1 MNGGAGMDLKQLEH
15 FVAVAEERHFTRAA
29 KRLNIVQ
36 SGLSTSIRALENEL
50 GAELFVRST
59 RRVDLT
65 VVGRVLYQE
74 AQRALTAVR
83 RARDAVSAVQN
94 LHRGTLTI
102 GTVQSLSPFLD
113 LPALLARFHAD
124 HPDVEIHLR
133 IANSTHLL
141 EKVRDG
147 RLDLA
152 FMPFFGSPT
161 QGLTTRIV
169 ACEDLVVAC
178 SPNHPLAKRDTVS
191 FEDLASETFIEFQE
205 DWGTR
210 PVIDH
215 AFLDARIERRIAFEV
230 NDIRTLLDLVA
241 LEMGIA
247 LVPEPVV
254 AAAARLGAD
263 VTRIAC
269 CRLTEPPCWE
279 LAMVYVGAEEP
290 IGAAARA
297 FTTLVEPV
305 AD

>member
-1 MNGGAGMDLKQLEH
+1 MDLKQLEH

-36 SGLSTSIRALENEL
+36 SGLSTSIRSLEAEL

-152 FMPFFGSPT
+152 FMPFYGTPT
-161 QGLTTRIV
+161 QGLTTRVV
-169 ACEDLVVAC
+169 ACEYLVVAC
-178 SPNHPLAKRDTVS
+178 SPNHPLAKRDKVT
-191 FEDLASETFIEFQE
+191 FEDLADETFIEFQE

-215 AFLDARIERRIAFEV
+215 AFVDARIERRIAFEV

-241 LEMGIA
+241 LELGIA

-254 AAAARLGAD
+254 AAAGRLGAD
-263 VTRIAC
+263 PARIAC
-269 CRLTEPPCWE
+269 CPLADPPCWE
-279 LAMVYVGAEEP
+279 LAMVYVGADEP

-297 FTTLVEPV
+297 FTSLVEPV
-305 AD
+305 VD